1 MTRNRMTFILILVML
16 VGVSLTL
23 LIRHQSINPIV
34 TVNKGE
40 ASLLSST
47 VDEEILRLDGSWRY
61 ESGIVTQVDRRS
73 YRTIPF
79 TTPYRESTYELD
91 IALPT
96 GTYALLIPKSLSSS
110 TILIDGKMVE
120 TIQIGNNRLVEQ
132 PSLLLLDDETKQ
144 FRLTIQHER
153 QAGNFAPLEE
163 SILVGPLHAIM
174 TTQNAYAGYEF
185 FMLLISLLI
194 AMFYAIVY
202 LFHRNERLYGFGTA
216 FFLLTS
222 FSIMSRDGM
231 WISGSDKLTLSL
243 ALLSIIML
251 IEFSRCL
258 ERVSFDRF
266 LAISRYPLY
275 GLTVLAIFLPSS
287 VYEVYEYFVWMI
299 VLFITFFWVGL
310 NIGWLLEKYKT
321 GNPLE
326 LLTFT
331 LAQLVGYIGI
341 MTSTFIVSPNQQ
353 LYANTFTII
362 YFLLMFLLL
371 PIHLS
376 TDKRKKQQVEVLASQ
391 HEMSFF
397 NAQIKPHF
405 LYNTFGNV
413 IALCYTS
420 PPDAARLLSHLSTY
434 VRFIFENGRT
444 ENEISIRQEVDMI
457 DSYLAIEQTRFRDS
471 FYVEKEIDESLLD
484 CSIPPLL
491 IQPLVENA
499 VRHGLYRHPGQKRLT
514 LSIQERNGMIEI
526 YVQDTGSGFDPNVSN
541 KTSGIGI
548 CNIKS
553 RIEHLHGA
561 TFDLAS
567 TLKKG
572 TTIHL
577 RLPKQERTNHLD
589 AYDFN

>member
-1 MTRNRMTFILILVML
+1 MTRNRMTFIFILVML
-16 VGVSLTL
+16 IGIGLTL

-34 TVNKGE
+34 TVKQGE
-40 ASLLSST
+40 ASLLSSSI
-47 VDEEILRLDGSWRY
+47 DEEILRLDGSWRY
-61 ESGIVTQVDRRS
+61 ESGIVSNVDRRS

-79 TTPYRESTYELD
+79 TTPYKESTYEIDLS
-91 IALPT
+91 LPE
-96 GTYALLIPKSLSSS
+96 GTYALLIPASLSSS
-110 TILIDGKMVE
+110 TILIDGSSVD
-120 TIQIGNNRLVEQ
+120 TTRIGNNRFGEQ
-132 PSLLLLDDETKQ
+132 PSLLLLNDETRE
-144 FRLTIQHER
+144 FRLTIQHTSE
-153 QAGNFAPLEE
+153 AGNSLPIEE
-163 SILVGPLHAIM
+163 SILVGPLHQIM
-174 TTQNAYAGYEF
+174 TAQNAYTGYEF

-202 LFHRNERLYGFGTA
+202 LFHRNERLYGYGTA

-222 FSIMSRDGM
+222 FSIMSRDGV
-231 WISGSDKLTLSL
+231 WISDSDKLTLGL

-251 IEFSRCL
+251 IEFARCL

-266 LAISRYPLY
+266 LAILRYPLY
-275 GLTVLAIFLPSS
+275 GLTALAIILPSS
-287 VYEVYEYFVWMI
+287 VYSVFEYFVWI
-299 VLFITFFWVGL
+299 VVLFITFFWVGL
-310 NIGWLLEKYKT
+310 NIGWLLEKHKSMNT
-321 GNPLE
+321 LE

-331 LAQLVGYIGI
+331 LAQIIGYIGI
-341 MTSTFIVSPNQQ
+341 MMSTFIVSSNQQ

-376 TDKRKKQQVEVLASQ
+376 TDKRKKQQVEALASQ

-444 ENEISIRQEVDMI
+444 DHDISIRQEVDMI

-471 FYVEKEIDESLLD
+471 FEVVKEIDDTLLE
-484 CSIPPLL
+484 CTIPPLL

-499 VRHGLYRHPGQKRLT
+499 VRHGLYRHPGQKKLT
-514 LSIQERNGMIEI
+514 LSIQERNGMIDI
-526 YVQDTGSGFDPNVSN
+526 HVQDTGSGFDPSQSDES
-541 KTSGIGI
+541 SGIGI
-548 CNIKS
+548 GNIKR

-561 TFDLAS
+561 TFDLTS
-567 TLKKG
+567 TLKRG
-572 TTIHL
+572 TAVHL
-577 RLPKQERTNHLD
+577 RLPKQERTNHIN

>member
-1 MTRNRMTFILILVML
+1 MTRNRMTFIFILVML
-16 VGVSLTL
+16 IGVSLTL
-23 LIRHQSINPIV
+23 LIRHQSINPAV
-34 TVNKGE
+34 TVKQGE
-40 ASLLSST
+40 VSLRSSS
-47 VDEEILRLDGSWRY
+47 VQDEILRLDGSWRY
-61 ESGIVTQVDRRS
+61 ESGIVSEVDRRS

-79 TTPYRESTYELD
+79 TTPYKESTYEIDLS
-91 IALPT
+91 LPE
-96 GTYALLIPKSLSSS
+96 GTYALLIPSSLSSS
-110 TILIDGKMVE
+110 TILIDGASVD
-120 TIQIGNNRLVEQ
+120 TTRIGNNRSGEQ
-132 PSLLLLDDETKQ
+132 PSLLLLDDGMKN
-144 FRLTIQHER
+144 FRLTVQQKQ
-153 QAGNFAPLEE
+153 QAGNSVPIEE
-163 SILVGPLHAIM
+163 SILVGPLHQIM
-174 TTQNAYAGYEF
+174 TAQNAYTGYEF

-202 LFHRNERLYGFGTA
+202 LFHRNERLYGYGTA

-222 FSIMSRDGM
+222 LSLMSRDGM
-231 WISGSDKLTLSL
+231 WITGSDKLTLSL

-251 IEFSRCL
+251 IEFARCL

-266 LAISRYPLY
+266 LAFARYPLY
-275 GLTVLAIFLPSS
+275 VLTVLAIVLPHSIYS
-287 VYEVYEYFVWMI
+287 VFEYFVWMI
-299 VLFITFFWVGL
+299 VLFITFFWAGL

-321 GNPLE
+321 TNTLE

-341 MTSTFIVSPNQQ
+341 MTSTFIVSSNQQ

-376 TDKRKKQQVEVLASQ
+376 TDKKKKQQVEELASQ

-420 PPDAARLLSHLSTY
+420 PPEAARLLSHLSTY

-444 ENEISIRQEVDMI
+444 DHDISIRQEVDMI
-457 DSYLAIEQTRFRDS
+457 DSYLAIEQTRFSDS
-471 FYVEKEIDESLLD
+471 FEVVKEIDESLLD
-484 CSIPPLL
+484 YAIPSLL

-499 VRHGLYRHPGQKRLT
+499 VRHGLYRHPGQKRIT
-514 LSIQERNGMIEI
+514 LSIQEQNGMIDI
-526 YVQDTGSGFDPNVSN
+526 RVRDTGSGFDLNQSN
-541 KTSGIGI
+541 ESSGIGI
-548 CNIKS
+548 CNIKR
-553 RIEHLHGA
+553 RIEHLQGA
-561 TFDLAS
+561 TFDLTS
-567 TLKKG
+567 TLTRG
-572 TTIHL
+572 TSVHL
-577 RLPKQERTNHLD
+577 RLPKQERTNHIN

>member
-1 MTRNRMTFILILVML
+1 M
-16 VGVSLTL
+16 
-23 LIRHQSINPIV
+23 
-34 TVNKGE
+34 
-40 ASLLSST
+40 
-47 VDEEILRLDGSWRY
+47 
-61 ESGIVTQVDRRS
+61 
-73 YRTIPF
+73 
-79 TTPYRESTYELD
+79 
-91 IALPT
+91 PT

-110 TILIDGKMVE
+110 TILLDGKTVE
-120 TIQIGNNRLVEQ
+120 TTQIGNKRLVEQ
-132 PSLLLLDDETKQ
+132 PSLLLLDDEPKQ
-144 FRLTIQHER
+144 FRLTIQHAG
-153 QAGNFAPLEE
+153 QAGDSTPIEE
-163 SILVGPLHAIM
+163 SILIGPLHAIM
-174 TTQNAYAGYEF
+174 TTQNAYADYEF
-185 FMLLISLLI
+185 FMLLISILI

-222 FSIMSRDGM
+222 FSIMSREGM
-231 WISGSDKLTLSL
+231 WISGSDKITLSL

-251 IEFSRCL
+251 IDFSRCL
-258 ERVSFDRF
+258 EHVSFDRF

-275 GLTVLAIFLPSS
+275 GLTVLAILLPSS
-287 VYEVYEYFVWMI
+287 VYETFEYFVWMI

-310 NIGWLLEKYKT
+310 NIGWLLEKYKS

-341 MTSTFIVSPNQQ
+341 TTSTFIVSPDQQ

-362 YFLLMFLLL
+362 YLLLMFLLL

-376 TDKRKKQQVEVLASQ
+376 TDKNKKQQVESLASQ

-457 DSYLAIEQTRFRDS
+457 DSYLAIEQIRFRNS
-471 FYVEKEIDESLLD
+471 FEIEKEIDESLLD

-526 YVQDTGSGFDPNVSN
+526 YVQDTGSGFDPDLS
-541 KTSGIGI
+541 KETSGIGI
-548 CNIKS
+548 CNIKN
-553 RIEHLHGA
+553 RIEHLQGA
-561 TFDLAS
+561 TFDLNS
-567 TLKKG
+567 VLRKG

-577 RLPKQERTNHLD
+577 RLPKQERTKNIN

>member
-1 MTRNRMTFILILVML
+1 
-16 VGVSLTL
+16 
-23 LIRHQSINPIV
+23 
-34 TVNKGE
+34 
-40 ASLLSST
+40 
-47 VDEEILRLDGSWRY
+47 
-61 ESGIVTQVDRRS
+61 
-73 YRTIPF
+73 
-79 TTPYRESTYELD
+79 
-91 IALPT
+91 
-96 GTYALLIPKSLSSS
+96 
-110 TILIDGKMVE
+110 
-120 TIQIGNNRLVEQ
+120 
-132 PSLLLLDDETKQ
+132 
-144 FRLTIQHER
+144 
-153 QAGNFAPLEE
+153 
-163 SILVGPLHAIM
+163 
-174 TTQNAYAGYEF
+174 
-185 FMLLISLLI
+185 
-194 AMFYAIVY
+194 
-202 LFHRNERLYGFGTA
+202 
-216 FFLLTS
+216 
-222 FSIMSRDGM
+222 M

-275 GLTVLAIFLPSS
+275 GLTGLAILLPAS
-287 VYEVYEYFVWMI
+287 VYEVFEYFVWMI

-391 HEMSFF
+391 HELSFF

-420 PPDAARLLSHLSTY
+420 PPDASRLLSHLSTY

-471 FYVEKEIDESLLD
+471 FEVKKEIDESLLD

-499 VRHGLYRHPGQKRLT
+499 PCDMDSTDT
-514 LSIQERNGMIEI
+514 L
-526 YVQDTGSGFDPNVSN
+526 DTNDSPFPFKNRV
-541 KTSGIGI
+541 
-548 CNIKS
+548 
-553 RIEHLHGA
+553 E
-561 TFDLAS
+561 
-567 TLKKG
+567 
-572 TTIHL
+572 
-577 RLPKQERTNHLD
+577 
-589 AYDFN
+589 

>member
-1 MTRNRMTFILILVML
+1 MTRNRMTFIFILVML
-16 VGVSLTL
+16 IGVSLTL
-23 LIRHQSINPIV
+23 LIQHQSINPA
-34 TVNKGE
+34 VNVKQGE
-40 ASLLSST
+40 VSLLSSS
-47 VDEEILRLDGSWRY
+47 VQDEILRLDGSWRY
-61 ESGIVTQVDRRS
+61 ESGIVSEVDRRS

-79 TTPYRESTYELD
+79 TTPYRESTYEIDLT
-91 IALPT
+91 LPT
-96 GTYALLIPKSLSSS
+96 GTFALLIPASMSSS
-110 TILIDGKMVE
+110 TFLIDGTPVD
-120 TIQIGNNRLVEQ
+120 TTQIGNNRLSKQ
-132 PSLLLLDDETKQ
+132 PSLLLLREESRQ
-144 FRLTIQHER
+144 FRLTLQHKQE
-153 QAGNFAPLEE
+153 AGNSLPIEE
-163 SILVGPLHAIM
+163 SILIGPLHQIM
-174 TTQNAYAGYEF
+174 TAQNAYSGYEF

-202 LFHRNERLYGFGTA
+202 LFHRNERLYGYGTA

-222 FSIMSRDGM
+222 LSLMSRDGM
-231 WISGSDKLTLSL
+231 WITGSDKLTLSL

-251 IEFSRCL
+251 IEFARCL

-266 LAISRYPLY
+266 LAIARYPLY
-275 GLTVLAIFLPSS
+275 VLTALAIVLPHSIYS
-287 VYEVYEYFVWMI
+287 VFEYFVWMI

-321 GNPLE
+321 TNTLE

-331 LAQLVGYIGI
+331 LAQIIGYIGI
-341 MTSTFIVSPNQQ
+341 MMSTFIVSPNQQ

-376 TDKRKKQQVEVLASQ
+376 TDKKKKQQVEALASQ

-444 ENEISIRQEVDMI
+444 DHDISIRQEIDMI
-457 DSYLAIEQTRFRDS
+457 DSYLAIEQTRFQDS
-471 FYVEKEIDESLLD
+471 FEVVKEIDDSLLD
-484 CSIPPLL
+484 FMIPSLL

-499 VRHGLYRHPGQKRLT
+499 VRHGLYRHPGQKRIT
-514 LSIQERNGMIEI
+514 LSIQEQDGAIDIR
-526 YVQDTGSGFDPNVSN
+526 VRDTGSGFDTGQSN
-541 KTSGIGI
+541 ESSGIGI
-548 CNIKS
+548 CNIKR
-553 RIEHLHGA
+553 RIEHLPGA
-561 TFDLAS
+561 TFDLTS
-567 TLKKG
+567 TINRG
-572 TTIHL
+572 TAVQL
-577 RLPKQERTNHLD
+577 RLPKQERTNHIN

>member
-1 MTRNRMTFILILVML
+1 MTRNRMTFIFILVML
-16 VGVSLTL
+16 IGVSLTL
-23 LIRHQSINPIV
+23 LIRHQSINPTS
-34 TVNKGE
+34 TVKQGS
-40 ASLLSST
+40 ASLRSSSI
-47 VDEEILRLDGSWRY
+47 DEELLRLDGSWRY
-61 ESGIVTQVDRRS
+61 ESGIVSDVDRRS
-73 YRTIPF
+73 YRMIPF
-79 TTPYRESTYELD
+79 TTPYRESTYEIDLT
-91 IALPT
+91 LPT
-96 GTYALLIPKSLSSS
+96 GTFALLIPASMSSS
-110 TILIDGKMVE
+110 TILIDGTPVD
-120 TIQIGNNRLVEQ
+120 TTQIGNNRLTEQ
-132 PSLLLLDDETKQ
+132 PSLLLLNDEIRD
-144 FRLTIQHER
+144 FRLTIQHKQE
-153 QAGNFAPLEE
+153 AGNPLPIEE
-163 SILVGPLHAIM
+163 SILIGPLHQIM
-174 TTQNAYAGYEF
+174 TAQNAYTGYEF

-194 AMFYAIVY
+194 AMFYTIVY
-202 LFHRNERLYGFGTA
+202 LFHRNERLYGYGTA

-222 FSIMSRDGM
+222 LSLMSRDGM
-231 WISGSDKLTLSL
+231 WITGSDKLTLSS

-251 IEFSRCL
+251 IEFARCL
-258 ERVSFDRF
+258 EHVSFDRF
-266 LAISRYPLY
+266 LALARYPLY
-275 GLTVLAIFLPSS
+275 ALTALAVILPHSIFS
-287 VYEVYEYFVWMI
+287 VFEYFVWMI

-321 GNPLE
+321 TNTLE

-341 MTSTFIVSPNQQ
+341 MTSTFIVSSNQQ

-376 TDKRKKQQVEVLASQ
+376 TDKKKKQQVEALASQ

-420 PPDAARLLSHLSTY
+420 PPEAARLLSHLSTY

-444 ENEISIRQEVDMI
+444 DHDISIRQEVDMI

-471 FYVEKEIDESLLD
+471 FEVVKEIDESLLD
-484 CSIPPLL
+484 YAIPSLL

-514 LSIQERNGMIEI
+514 ISIHEKGGMIDI
-526 YVQDTGSGFDPNVSN
+526 CVRDTGSGFDPSQSN
-541 KTSGIGI
+541 ESPGIGI
-548 CNIKS
+548 CNIKR
-553 RIEHLHGA
+553 RIEHLPGA
-561 TFDLAS
+561 TFDLTS
-567 TLKKG
+567 TIKRG
-572 TTIHL
+572 TAVYL
-577 RLPKQERTNHLD
+577 RLPKQERTNHVN